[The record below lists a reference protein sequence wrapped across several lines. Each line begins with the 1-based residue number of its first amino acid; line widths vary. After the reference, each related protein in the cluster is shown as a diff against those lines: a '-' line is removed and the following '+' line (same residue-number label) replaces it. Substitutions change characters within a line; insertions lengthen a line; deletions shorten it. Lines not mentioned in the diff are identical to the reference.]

1 MSEEIK
7 NPLPNFHSARI
18 ASPNLFV
25 RIVQLQEL
33 PNGIRILGGPLKSDP
48 QGSGKPQSY
57 RFPRDKFTVS
67 EAKTWLK
74 DHDIKVILFEP
85 ATGEKDMYEDYAPE
99 FIGNINKETADI
111 NMFEQIAEGSG
122 QKFADEME
130 MLNQFGVKKIN
141 VNISG
146 PGGSIMEGFPIFWA
160 IRNSEVEVQVNIVGV
175 AASMA
180 GIIAM
185 AGHTITIVDYGKL
198 MIHNPAGSK
207 NPDDKEKEAIQ
218 SMKDSLLVILKNRT
232 GKSKDELSAIM
243 DAETWLNPKQALE
256 GGFVD
261 EIVSTKHL
269 EKKKKKQPV
278 AEITNILQSITNNQ
292 KPEKMKTVCKYL
304 DLSEDA
310 SESAILD
317 AIKKIN
323 NDLTDVK
330 GELETEKSEL
340 VKAKETIDNQK
351 TTITGF
357 EEKQKELNKTL
368 IEDTVEAAIKDEKFE
383 EKDKEALVEKFENN
397 LEGLKLVLGAVRSP
411 AEIITNKL
419 TGGKGNSVIPE
430 DKKDWGWR
438 KLEEEAPKL
447 AETIRTTNKELYKTL
462 YKAEYGVDLNEES
475 N

>member
-1 MSEEIK
+1 MSLQ
-7 NPLPNFHSARI
+7 NPFLNEHAARI
-18 ASPNLFV
+18 ASPNLFE
-25 RIVQLQEL
+25 RIVQLEKL
-33 PNGIRILGGPLKSDP
+33 PNGVRILGGPLKTDP

-57 RFPRDKFTVS
+57 RFPREKFTPT

-74 DHDIKVILFEP
+74 DHDIKFILFED
-85 ATGEKDMYEDYAPE
+85 ATGETKDIYENYAPE
-99 FIGNINKETADI
+99 FIGNITKDTADI

-160 IRNSEVEVQVNIVGV
+160 IRNSEAEVQVNIVGI

-185 AGHTITIVDYGKL
+185 AGHTITIVDYGRL
-198 MIHNPAGSK
+198 MLHNPIGSK

-218 SMKDSLLVILKNRT
+218 SLKDSLIVILKNRT

-269 EKKKKKQPV
+269 EKKKKRQPV
-278 AEITNILQSITNNQ
+278 AEITNILQSITNNS
-292 KPEKMKTVCKYL
+292 KTENMKNLCKYL

-310 SESAILD
+310 SENAILD
-317 AIKKIN
+317 AVRKIN
-323 NDLTDVK
+323 DNLTTVTE
-330 GELETEKSEL
+330 ELATKDSEL
-340 VKAKETIDNQK
+340 VKANETIDNQK
-351 TTITGF
+351 TTIKGF
-357 EEKQKELNKTL
+357 EDKQTELNETL
-368 IEDTVEAAIKDEKFE
+368 VDETIDKAEKDGLID
-383 EKDKEALVEKFENN
+383 EKDKEAIKEEFKNN
-397 LEGLKLVLGAVRSP
+397 LTGLKLIVGKLKTP
-411 AEIITNKL
+411 AQIITDQLKA
-419 TGGKGNSVIPE
+419 GDGNSEIPE
-430 DKKDWGWR
+430 DRKDWGFR
-438 KLEEEAPKL
+438 KWEEEDPKGI
-447 AETIRTTNKELYKTL
+447 EEIRTNNVELYNKM
-462 YKAEYGVDLNEES
+462 YEAEYGVELT
-475 N
+475 